1 MSPAHNKKHEK
12 DSDKYCGNLLLRLAR
27 RIDTNQE
34 DAYLIGE
41 ALKRL
46 PKTSCK
52 IAVEA
57 LFKAGSK
64 ATDAYPAFDIAVAN
78 QLKKSI
84 DPELVLEL
92 YNRIP
97 KESLALQKT
106 GIEVCR
112 QCAQIMRDQNTI
124 AQHPTGYIEVL
135 NNYTGRLLLAWQIK
149 EANTNVDITFEFVSK
164 HYEEDPQ
171 RFYAHYIET
180 LQNRAV
186 IYSYLSKKEL
196 AIRDYEHAINVI
208 RNHKEYPRRGLARI
222 LNNYAGMLFAT
233 EQWDKALKNGSE
245 AVAHYQDIYEES
257 GKVIETQFSSGLESW
272 VEDCRPELADALIAL
287 STYQNK
293 AGKHEEAL
301 DSVTQ
306 AKKIFSD
313 LNDYFPDQF
322 SRHLAM
328 VHNNYAMCYSE
339 LKCPIKVREHL
350 EKSLT
355 IYKKLATN
363 HLLTIVGEY
372 FHVFINLIRSKI
384 LDHDYEEAL
393 IDYDELVKIYSQLPQ
408 DALPSIERYI
418 QSILS
423 LKNTLQIHY
432 TNNGQLT

>member
-1 MSPAHNKKHEK
+1 MSPAFSKKQEK

-27 RIDTNQE
+27 RMDTNE
-34 DAYLIGE
+34 GDAYLIGE

-52 IAVEA
+52 LAVEA

-64 ATDAYPAFDIAVAN
+64 ATDAYPAFDIAVAK
-78 QLKKSI
+78 QLKKLI

-106 GIEVCR
+106 GIEVCK
-112 QCAQIMRDQNTI
+112 QCAQIMRDRNTT

-135 NNYTGRLLLAWQIK
+135 NNYTSRLLLAWQVK
-149 EANTNVDITFEFVSK
+149 EANANVDITFEFASK
-164 HYEEDPQ
+164 RYEEDPQ

-186 IYSYLSKKEL
+186 IHSYLGKKDL
-196 AIRDYEHAINVI
+196 AIRDYKQVINVI

-222 LNNYAGMLFAT
+222 LSNYAGMLFAA
-233 EQWDKALKNGSE
+233 EQWGEALKTGKK
-245 AVAHYQDIYEES
+245 AVALYQDIYEES
-257 GKVIETQFSSGLESW
+257 GGIIGTQFSSGLEPW
-272 VEDCRPELADALIAL
+272 VEDCRPDLADALIAL

-293 AGKHEEAL
+293 AGQYEEAL
-301 DSVTQ
+301 ESVTQ
-306 AKKIFSD
+306 AKYIFSS

-328 VHNNYAMCYSE
+328 VHNNYAMCYSG

-350 EKSLT
+350 EKALA

-384 LDHDYEEAL
+384 IDDDYEEAAV
-393 IDYDELVKIYSQLPQ
+393 DYDELVKIYSELPQ
-408 DALPSIERYI
+408 ETLSSIERYK

-423 LKNTLQIHY
+423 LKYSLQVHF
-432 TNNGQLT
+432 TDKG